1 MQQILAEDVPAPIL
15 TFPNGLL
22 SLNKR
27 VQNWQYGTFIGQGG
41 RRNFIKD
48 LFVSDGK

>member
-1 MQQILAEDVPAPIL
+1 MQQILAEDVPAPFL
-15 TFPNGLL
+15 VFPNGILG
-22 SLNKR
+22 LNKR
-27 VQNWQYGTFIGQGG
+27 IQNWQWGTFIGQTG